1 MYFQAFVVDKR
12 KGRITYYAAEKFEQS
27 FGVLH
32 GFREAGRSVSAS
44 DGDMVSFGPH

>member
-1 MYFQAFVVDKR
+1 MDKR
-12 KGRITYYAAEKFEQS
+12 IGRNTYHTAEKFEQS

-44 DGDMVSFGPH
+44 GGGMVSFGPH